1 MNNLT
6 TYERAELLIK
16 FIGIMSNGIV
26 KPNDPTYII
35 KKVNELQR
43 QGHDIGRSMNFGN
56 SSNDVR
62 DSKDFKLYIDA
73 ALDELSELLELKIVK

>member
-6 TYERAELLIK
+6 IQEKAELLIR
-16 FIGIMSNGIV
+16 FIGAMANGIV

-35 KKVNELQR
+35 KKMNELQR

-56 SSNDVR
+56 GSNDVR
-62 DSKDFKLYIDA
+62 DSKDFKPYMDA
-73 ALDELSELLELKIVK
+73 ALDELSEILGLNVVK